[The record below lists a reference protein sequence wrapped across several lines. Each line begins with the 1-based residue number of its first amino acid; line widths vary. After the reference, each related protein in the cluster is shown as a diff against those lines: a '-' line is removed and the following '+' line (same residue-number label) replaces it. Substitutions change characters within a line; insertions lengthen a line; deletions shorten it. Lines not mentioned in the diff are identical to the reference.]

1 MHECSGAPA
10 IDIDSETKR
19 ILLRSRQ
26 ATSRPSPE
34 ASPVTSPFGSME
46 DLSDVQV
53 DEKAKDFGILD
64 REIHLQ
70 EDIDPEKYLDFG
82 SEVWRYDFFHNIS

>member
-1 MHECSGAPA
+1 MNGCYEGTSGV
-10 IDIDSETKR
+10 DIDAETRK

-34 ASPVTSPFGSME
+34 PSPQASPDTTPLGSME
-46 DLSDVQV
+46 DLTAIADN
-53 DEKAKDFGILD
+53 KKDLGGLD

-70 EDIDPEKYLDFG
+70 EIDPETYLSFG
-82 SEVWRYDFFHNIS
+82 SEVWR